1 MNNTFDLNE
10 EINSVPLGTIMDE
23 AVAATPRIAYYRVR
37 AMVEGHETFTCGLV
51 ICAAKGT
58 SMYDELVSREPCRK
72 TVPACQMRMRTIGAT
87 LRQTAGRM
95 HDIGCLTTEPD
106 LYLLATINP
115 ETIDFLESMMSDLP
129 KQHP

>member
-10 EINSVPLGTIMDE
+10 KIDSVPLGTIMDE

-37 AMVEGHETFTCGLV
+37 AMAEGHETFTYGLV
-51 ICAAKGT
+51 ICAAKGS
-58 SMYDELVSREPCRK
+58 SMYDELVSREPSRK